1 MNPAALLHEH
11 LTVWRGTTST
21 TLHSHF
27 HATTSGDN
35 VTEDEMVARIL
46 DAARLLIRINR
57 VIEGLDRSG
66 GHRTGPY
73 RRNYPVWC
81 RSVLSI
87 DKTWHTGATYS
98 PEDICPIAALDALD
112 SLASVLDLVTPAPG
126 RLSHQHLTAL
136 VTEIASLLDDD
147 ATLSEELRAHLHM
160 VVAHMRDCLANPDRY
175 DLADLA
181 EAAEDLLGAAK
192 NAAEETTDPRTRSR
206 WEKFRDGIVYPTV
219 AGLIVNGA
227 TAGMPLLITAG
238 QHLLNQG

>member
-35 VTEDEMVARIL
+35 VTEDEMVARI
-46 DAARLLIRINR
+46 
-57 VIEGLDRSG
+57 
-66 GHRTGPY
+66 
-73 RRNYPVWC
+73 
-81 RSVLSI
+81 
-87 DKTWHTGATYS
+87 
-98 PEDICPIAALDALD
+98 
-112 SLASVLDLVTPAPG
+112 LDLVTPAPG